1 LRDIVWG
8 ILLITLSV
16 TAMIIYFWA
25 LFLAPDI
32 KLWKFTISEW
42 ALIIPVLIFVYL
54 FLFVLAW
61 IGWAMAT
68 TPPELPASQTLPE
81 EPDKSRES
89 DKRGD
94 LNNILSVC

>member
-1 LRDIVWG
+1 MRDIVWG
-8 ILLITLSV
+8 TLLIILSIA
-16 TAMIIYFWA
+16 AMIIYFWA

-68 TPPELPASQTLPE
+68 TPPELPAPQTLQKE
-81 EPDKSRES
+81 TDKNGES
-89 DKRGD
+89 DKREG
-94 LNNILSVC
+94 SQ